1 MRRFIHL
8 IAVVVVVA
16 AMMVLPGTALADATN
31 GSCFDEFAQQPGPG
45 PGSVVSPVAT
55 ELGSAPGGNE
65 RIAQVLNQIR
75 TSLPTC

>member
-31 GSCFDEFAQQPGPG
+31 GSCFDDFAHLGFA
-45 PGSVVSPVAT
+45 PGSVVSPLAQG
-55 ELGSAPGGNE
+55 LGGNPGVVQAFQD
-65 RIAQVLNQIR
+65 IKKVAC
-75 TSLPTC
+75 P